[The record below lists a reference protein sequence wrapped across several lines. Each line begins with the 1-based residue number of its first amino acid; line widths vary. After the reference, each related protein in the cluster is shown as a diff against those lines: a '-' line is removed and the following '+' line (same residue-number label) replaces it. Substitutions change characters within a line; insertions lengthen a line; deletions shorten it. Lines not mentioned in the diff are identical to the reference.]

1 MYVPHSPEENASPD
15 ILKCMLD
22 VCWYLSG
29 PRQQENGA
37 THVIDAS
44 AVYGSHTSTL
54 RKLRSFSQGRMIVQN
69 VGYKVLLP
77 PTDNCQLKSQA
88 QNSCPFKAGDGR
100 VVVTRK

>member
-1 MYVPHSPEENASPD
+1 
-15 ILKCMLD
+15 
-22 VCWYLSG
+22 
-29 PRQQENGA
+29 
-37 THVIDAS
+37 
-44 AVYGSHTSTL
+44 
-54 RKLRSFSQGRMIVQN
+54 MIVQN